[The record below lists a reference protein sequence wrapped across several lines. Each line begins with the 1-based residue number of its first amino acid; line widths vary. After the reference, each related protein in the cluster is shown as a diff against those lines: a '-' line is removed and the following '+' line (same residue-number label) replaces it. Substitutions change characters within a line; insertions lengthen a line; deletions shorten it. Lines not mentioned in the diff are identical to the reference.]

1 MIAIK
6 IGTTEWRAAIAL
18 VGGEVE
24 FVGTF
29 LYAADG
35 ITPLMVWD
43 GGLGNVRAM
52 TAPEIAALPGQ
63 RATAAAQQAKTAATA
78 SIDNGQLQSGVSI
91 ERLVRALALIT
102 LDEINILR
110 AAVLHPIVSITR
122 VTTVA
127 TVTTLDP
134 HGLNSGDTARIV
146 GTTLAA
152 YNVSAVAT
160 VTSTT
165 VFTYPVAGSPVTP
178 AVGSMFFAMGAIPAT
193 QPRTPAQIVTAIKA
207 KIALTAE

>member
-1 MIAIK
+1 MGVNTSAI
-6 IGTTEWRAAIAL
+6 GRLDAALRAAGIPVDGVAGSQGS
-18 VGGEVE
+18 VRVDYQAAATGPQRTQGASIVTA
-24 FVGTF
+24 FDWSA
-29 LYAADG
+29 AAD
-35 ITPLMVWD
+35 T
-43 GGLGNVRAM
+43 
-52 TAPEIAALPGQ
+52 TS
-63 RATAAAQQAKTAATA
+63 AAQQAKAQA
-78 SIDNGQLQSGVSI
+78 SAGIDNGQLQAGDKY
-91 ERLVRALALIT
+91 ERMARAVALFV

-134 HGLNSGDTARIV
+134 HGLATGDPVRIV

-152 YNVSAVAT
+152 YNVAATAT

-178 AVGSMFFAMGAIPAT
+178 AVGSAFFSMGVIPAT
-193 QPRTPAQIVTAIKA
+193 QPRTVAQIVTAIKA
-207 KIALTAE
+207 KITATAE